1 MRKHYTYSSLTKR
14 CHCLFSHKSIWLLA
28 FADLLFVLWSVN
40 QTASYTYVTLIVHGM
55 VLSLERSKGELADQT
70 LFRHQGVC
78 VCVCDWFEICLIFW
92 FLIHRYSD
100 WADETTRGGFSF
112 HTLMRE
118 NQPVRRTY
126 RIIFSSEI
134 SLNVVFSRRS
144 VAGLIAKNRNLG
156 TQCRHEIFR

>member
-14 CHCLFSHKSIWLLA
+14 CHCLFGHKSIWLLA
-28 FADLLFVLWSVN
+28 FTDLLLVLWSVN

-55 VLSLERSKGELADQT
+55 VLSLEKSKGEHSLIRRCFDIK
-70 LFRHQGVC
+70 

-112 HTLMRE
+112 HTLVRE
-118 NQPVRRTY
+118 NQPVWRTY
-126 RIIFSSEI
+126 RIIFGSEM

-144 VAGLIAKNRNLG
+144 VAGKNRNLG
-156 TQCRHEIFR
+156 TQCRHKIFR

>member
-14 CHCLFSHKSIWLLA
+14 CHCLFGHKSIWLLA
-28 FADLLFVLWSVN
+28 LTDLLFVLWSVN
-40 QTASYTYVTLIVHGM
+40 QTASYTYVTSIVHGM
-55 VLSLERSKGELADQT
+55 VLSLEKSKGELADQT